1 MVSSNIANR
10 MSEQV
15 DISLFSAEQ
24 IKNWLFHNAHYK
36 GLSEKLIDKGRAFAL
51 VTNPFVTDEMP
62 LISAIFVDDEVA
74 AFTYVFPDELEKPEK
89 KTVYWNTTLYVNPK
103 YEGRGFAYCV
113 IAQICE
119 IYGKDYFDLDAAE
132 ASVENLK
139 YQGMTV
145 EYLTQYVLQNKNIIR
160 QGLKGELAYWKDKW
174 DRLITSKE
182 KALRENLVGSDY
194 QIEYV
199 TYVDDELYSFIRD
212 CSHQDLFLRSQ
223 QSFNWL
229 LQQPFLNESPL
240 MDRVGRTN
248 DFASSTIEFRLY
260 GVKVLRNNQIVG
272 FVILRRAKDEWAV
285 KYVYY
290 KQGDEK
296 ETFLAIAEHLLSIPK
311 RKLFTA
317 DNKLRD
323 FINQY
328 GIFSQCFEYKK
339 SFAFPAEFGYDRSSS
354 IQVGEGDN
362 MT

>member
-1 MVSSNIANR
+1 

-160 QGLKGELAYWKDKW
+160 QGLKGELAYWK
-174 DRLITSKE
+174 E
-182 KALRENLVGSDY
+182 KVCRCRMSNEKLLRKDLAQSSFN
-194 QIEYV
+194 IEYV
-199 TYVDDELYSFIRD
+199 SYIDDELFSFIYKN
-212 CSHQDLFLRSQ
+212 SNHDLILRSQ
-223 QSFNWL
+223 KSFNWL
-229 LQQPFLNESPL
+229 LQSPFMLETPCYE
-240 MDRVGRTN
+240 RIRYTN
-248 DFASSTIEFRLY
+248 VFLSSVPEFKIY
-260 GVKVLRNNQIVG
+260 GLKILKDSRIVG
-272 FVILRRAKDEWAV
+272 FCILRKLVDEWSV

-290 KQGDEK
+290 SAEGEIS
-296 ETFLAIAEHLLSIPK
+296 TFMAIAEHVISSPC
-311 RKLFTA
+311 RKFFTA
-317 DNKLRD
+317 SKKLCD

-328 GIFSQCFEYKK
+328 GLYSQCVEYKK
-339 SFAFPAEFGYDRSSS
+339 SFAYPSEFCYDKSLH
-354 IQVGEGDN
+354 IQAGEGDN